1 MQLSNLLKPGVLFP
15 LLFLYA
21 CHFFAEPIRW
31 VAYTW
36 QIQEQG
42 KFVRIFACF
51 NITALLSYS
60 LPLKLGLPLR
70 LFLLRHFMKL
80 KGKQIIQLMTL
91 DGFFNL
97 ASWSI
102 IALLL
107 IISIPEI
114 NAYYSGFLNPDL
126 LLLALIGLA
135 LILLWCLRLKGWLPL
150 EAFRTVPGHI
160 MLLILFTLTVDVLLY
175 GIRHLLI
182 TQALGVDIPPYIIF
196 VISIVAVFAGI
207 ISTLPMGLG
216 AYDVSLVA
224 LMGLYGVDIEMAL
237 IVAFSNRLGMILT
250 SIMLG
255 APSSLA
261 LLQTE
266 LHTEIP
272 DTGIQAGHEP
282 D

>member
-1 MQLSNLLKPGVLFP
+1 MIFSKGRIVGLCSILACLIASIIILQNLVSEDTFVQLSNLLKPGVLFP

-42 KFVRIFACF
+42 KFDRIFACF

-126 LLLALIGLA
+126 LLLALIGL
-135 LILLWCLRLKGWLPL
+135 RLYY
-150 EAFRTVPGHI
+150 
-160 MLLILFTLTVDVLLY
+160 Y
-175 GIRHLLI
+175 G
-182 TQALGVDIPPYIIF
+182 F
-196 VISIVAVFAGI
+196 
-207 ISTLPMGLG
+207 
-216 AYDVSLVA
+216 
-224 LMGLYGVDIEMAL
+224 
-237 IVAFSNRLGMILT
+237 
-250 SIMLG
+250 
-255 APSSLA
+255 
-261 LLQTE
+261 
-266 LHTEIP
+266 
-272 DTGIQAGHEP
+272 
-282 D
+282 